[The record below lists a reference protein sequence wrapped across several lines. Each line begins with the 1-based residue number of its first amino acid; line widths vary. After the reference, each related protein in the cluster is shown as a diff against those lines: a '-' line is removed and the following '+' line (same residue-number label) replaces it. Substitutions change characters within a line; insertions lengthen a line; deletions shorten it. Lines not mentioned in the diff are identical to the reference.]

1 MRAHSHVV
9 LLLLMACLLAACAA
23 SKLDKPNAA
32 STLATGTGDA
42 EAADSQPMDGIP
54 NPGGAGA
61 SGLTQAGSTSSLRFE
76 RVPEGIRDVEQ
87 ELVWATPDNGADVNW
102 NDAQNH
108 CAALGPGW
116 SLPRI
121 AALRSLYD
129 ESGTHSQTIT
139 VHEKM
144 YTVKLVTPMISPSS
158 LFLWTSEGNGSSE
171 AWYVDLVNGSQAAA
185 TIDSTFARA
194 MCVAK
199 RS

>member
-1 MRAHSHVV
+1 M

-23 SKLDKPNAA
+23 SKVDKPNAA
-32 STLATGTGDA
+32 STLAAGSGDT
-42 EAADSQPMDGIP
+42 EEADSLPMDGIAI
-54 NPGGAGA
+54 PGGAGA
-61 SGLTQAGSTSSLRFE
+61 AELTHAGSTSSTRFE
-76 RVPEGIRDVEQ
+76 RVPEGIRDAEH
-87 ELVWATPDNGADVNW
+87 ELVWAAHDNGADVNW

-116 SLPRI
+116 SLPSI
-121 AALRSLYD
+121 TALRSLYD
-129 ESGTHSQTIT
+129 ESGTHSQTII